1 MYEIAISFVSCF
13 IVWLVWFLIAKEKHN
28 HGHMIFSTQFC
39 CFAFIVLA
47 WGVLCGAV
55 CLGAYALINYI
66 KKSFPEFPKEEKEN
80 EHNPQQIQ
88 APTKNERCEK
98 APSSDNEDPHLH
110 RKEILDSIKKD
121 TVEEKPKLTGNQTKK
136 DSPLAV
142 FFWVFMV
149 LLFAFLG
156 TLIVCLI
163 IALSYH

>member
-1 MYEIAISFVSCF
+1 MYEIAISFVACF
-13 IVWLVWFLIAKEKHN
+13 IVWLVWFLIAKEKHH

-47 WGVLCGAV
+47 WGALCGAV

-66 KKSFPEFPKEEKEN
+66 KKSFPKFPKEEKTN

-88 APTKNERCEK
+88 APTKTESREI

-121 TVEEKPKLTGNQTKK
+121 NASEETGNPAQT
-136 DSPLAV
+136 DSHLDI
-142 FFWVFMV
+142 FLWI
-149 LLFAFLG
+149 FLG
-156 TLIVCLI
+156 LFLAFFAVLI
-163 IALSYH
+163 IVSITSAPFN